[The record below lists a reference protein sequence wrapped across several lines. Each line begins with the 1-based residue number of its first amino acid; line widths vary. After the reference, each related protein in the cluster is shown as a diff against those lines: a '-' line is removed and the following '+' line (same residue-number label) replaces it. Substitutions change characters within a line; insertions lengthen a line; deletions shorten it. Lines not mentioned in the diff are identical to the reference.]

1 MSNNLKKSTTVSI
14 VEVDSEK
21 SNLSNCSSNSKLVL
35 NKKDKEREPTQDTS
49 CCSAGCVGK
58 LIASAICGLCFG
70 FLLEKARG
78 KAIEK
83 YNQTFIKWS
92 PFGTKRN
99 TIKPVLRGH
108 IWDKN

>member
-1 MSNNLKKSTTVSI
+1 MWPLNTGLI
-14 VEVDSEK
+14 VFLFVPKGDRF
-21 SNLSNCSSNSKLVL
+21 
-35 NKKDKEREPTQDTS
+35 KKDKEREPTQDTS

-83 YNQTFIKWS
+83 YNQTFIKRS